1 MEIAAQAFARAL
13 DSRPRWLTFQ
23 VIVLYLDS
31 QEGEKSMTTQRRI
44 LWTVTDPRG
53 LVVTLTEDTW
63 EHAVRRHGEIAD
75 YLEQARLAVE
85 MPDEI
90 YYDPKSTESRTTG
103 AKVYWYLKT
112 GLLTGKLAED
122 YMAVVVKVVVEEGDS
137 KGYVS
142 TALPIDKPMKRLV
155 LEWKKN

>member
-1 MEIAAQAFARAL
+1 
-13 DSRPRWLTFQ
+13 
-23 VIVLYLDS
+23 
-31 QEGEKSMTTQRRI
+31 MTIQRRI

-63 EHAVRRHGEIAD
+63 EHAVSGHGEIAD

-85 MPDEI
+85 TPDEI

-103 AKVYWYLKT
+103 AKVYWYLKA
-112 GLLTGKLAED
+112 GLLTGKFAED
-122 YMAVVVKVVVEEGDS
+122 YMAVVVKVVVEAGDS
-137 KGYVS
+137 RGFIS

-155 LEWKKN
+155 LEWKRS